1 MGESRFRKYL
11 LYALGEIV
19 LVVIGILIALQINSA
34 NSERQDRR
42 MEVAYLNNYLQ
53 DLELNQQ
60 ELQRIIN
67 KTARVENYTRQLV
80 AMMIDSIPVGNS
92 ATIDSLLR
100 GSNGFTVFMSTEG
113 TIKDIQGSGRLN
125 LISNDSIR
133 RSIATWQGDLKL
145 IREWETLSKN
155 TNTSFN
161 EYMGQRLDNIRY
173 FKGEDVFTKT
183 EIEELF
189 GDIYFH
195 NLIYDIGR
203 LSNILNNIYREH
215 LEDIGQLRSLVAAEI
230 EHLKP

>member
-92 ATIDSLLR
+92 ATIDSLLG

-125 LISNDSIR
+125 LISNDRIR

-161 EYMGQRLDNIRY
+161 EYLGQRLDNIRY
-173 FKGEDVFTKT
+173 FKGEDVLSET

-215 LEDIGQLRSLVAAEI
+215 LEDIGQLMSLVAAEI